1 MMYVI
6 YNNDG
11 SIKKSNINE
20 YIQQGSNLVNEFAV
34 AIEGYD
40 PAEYNLSATFILPDG
55 TRTTV
60 ITSETTTVL
69 DEYEG
74 RKLVLTNAE
83 TLLPGTLKMNIQAIA
98 DNVVLTSYTVYLQV
112 NEGTSV
118 NSVVLI
124 TQQQY
129 ENLLQF
135 LESKTV
141 PLYLHRIR
149 FTISSFGPNYFET
162 TILSSSND
170 VITSWADIAN
180 RDLRLA
186 GNPISYNVGFGFLA
200 GQIAYTLY
208 SIGSLTIN
216 SWLVDD
222 RDETVEFIVVRGVA
236 TFVSDTVI
244 EC

>member
-20 YIQQGSNLVNEFAV
+20 YIQQGNNLVNEFAV
-34 AIEGYD
+34 AIEGYE
-40 PAEYNLSATFILPDG
+40 PTEYNLSATFTLPDG
-55 TRTTV
+55 TKTTL
-60 ITSETTTVL
+60 ITSETTTIL

-112 NEGTSV
+112 NEGTSE

-129 ENLLQF
+129 ENLIQF
-135 LESKTV
+135 FESKTV

-149 FTISSFGPNYFET
+149 FTIPSYSQNYFET
-162 TILSSSND
+162 TIFSSSND
-170 VITSWADIAN
+170 EITSWADIAN
-180 RDLRLA
+180 IGLRLLS
-186 GNPISYNVGFGFLA
+186 NTVSYNIGFGVLV
-200 GQIAYTLY
+200 GQIATALY
-208 SIGSLTIN
+208 SFGSLTIN

-222 RDETVEFIVVRGVA
+222 RSETAEILMVRGDA